1 MRRHKSLRRDGGA
14 NFKPRRL
21 PVSVSILAAVAL
33 ATPVEARW
41 KAEYA
46 SQPPEVQQWYRDAE
60 LTRAAQVRFPF
71 KKCCDHAD
79 VVKTR
84 FNVNRTNAGDEWY
97 WLDGNNWRRIPD
109 DIIHWDQHAPGG
121 KPTLFVFDGN
131 ETCFFPGDG
140 GI

>member
-1 MRRHKSLRRDGGA
+1 
-14 NFKPRRL
+14 
-21 PVSVSILAAVAL
+21 LAAVAL

-97 WLDGNNWRRIPD
+97 WLDGDKWRRISRRHHSLGSARAGRKAD
-109 DIIHWDQHAPGG
+109 AVR
-121 KPTLFVFDGN
+121 L
-131 ETCFFPGDG
+131 
-140 GI
+140 